1 MVTVMSESRQLE
13 IPEELVQRLGFQP
26 GSRIE
31 WVVTTDGLNLRVLP
45 DRVDLE
51 RSLRGEGRRLMPNV
65 DSLVEALLEDRAE
78 DDRLEIAQELA

>member
-1 MVTVMSESRQLE
+1 MVTVMSESRQWE
-13 IPEELVQRLGFQP
+13 SPEELVQRLGFRP

-31 WVVTTDGLNLRVLP
+31 WVATTDGLNLRVLP

-65 DSLVEALLEDRAE
+65 DALVQALLEDRAE
-78 DDRLEIAQELA
+78 DDRLEMAQERA